1 MPCIIE
7 FRYYLHRI
15 GEELGEPKYVC
26 SSLDSNDL
34 FAKEINEVNEKKHNI
49 FTYDDVVAIF
59 KKWSSSFI
67 DLYNPNIQETKCPS
81 DDEDCYVRLSEVN
94 GQYESMTELHY
105 MIK

>member
-1 MPCIIE
+1 MPYIIE

-15 GEELGEPKYVC
+15 GEELGRPKYVC

-34 FAKEINEVNEKKHNI
+34 FAKEINEVIEKNHDF
-49 FTYDDVVAIF
+49 FTYDVVAIF
-59 KKWSSSFI
+59 KKWSSLFI

-81 DDEDCYVRLSEVN
+81 DDEDCYARLSEVN
-94 GQYESMTELHY
+94 GQYESRTELHY

>member
-1 MPCIIE
+1 MPYIIE

-26 SSLDSNDL
+26 SSLDSNEMS
-34 FAKEINEVNEKKHNI
+34 KEINEAIVNNNDY
-49 FTYDDVVAIF
+49 FAYDVVTIF

-94 GQYESMTELHY
+94 GQYESKTELHY
-105 MIK
+105 IFY